1 MKDKQTYKT
10 RKEHGNDMSYE
21 NEATITNEDRGELD
35 LTFLIE
41 QHKKEIWE
49 FRQKESQWVRD
60 KNQLEGSKKI
70 IEELSTKMVEIGKAN
85 FALQAKIKELESS
98 RSLSTM
104 DEVAYHELRA
114 KIQELKGTLGSAQ
127 DINDNHQRYNG
138 KLQTRLT
145 EVEED
150 NKKLS
155 EQIQDLT
162 TSRKFGDG
170 TH

>member
-1 MKDKQTYKT
+1 
-10 RKEHGNDMSYE
+10 MSD
-21 NEATITNEDRGELD
+21 A
-35 LTFLIE
+35 LTSLIE

-49 FRQKESQWVRD
+49 WKQKESQWIRD
-60 KNQLEGSKKI
+60 KNQLDGNKRI
-70 IEELSTKMVEIGKAN
+70 IEELSTKIIELGERVREVEEENLKLINKTQEAIGEMTIVKGIGMNSPEMRA
-85 FALQAKIKELESS
+85 AQDKIIELE
-98 RSLSTM
+98 
-104 DEVAYHELRA
+104 A
-114 KIQELKGTLGSAQ
+114 TLASAQ

-155 EQIQDLT
+155 KQIEHLT
-162 TSRKFGDG
+162 TAIKFGDG